1 MADLYLE
8 SCQANSV
15 VPVSRL
21 LRQGSASELNLQ
33 HRGLG
38 PQVSVEGHWNHTEGR
53 MLEIVAILFLILSQT
68 LIAVCTTQVP

>member
-8 SCQANSV
+8 SCRANSV

-38 PQVSVEGHWNHTEGR
+38 PQVSVEGHWNHTWQEGCWR
-53 MLEIVAILFLILSQT
+53 
-68 LIAVCTTQVP
+68 